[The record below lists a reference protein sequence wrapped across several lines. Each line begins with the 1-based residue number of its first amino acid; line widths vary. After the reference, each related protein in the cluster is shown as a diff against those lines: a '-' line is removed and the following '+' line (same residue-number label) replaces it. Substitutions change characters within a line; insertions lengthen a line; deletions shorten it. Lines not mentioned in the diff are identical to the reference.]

1 MITDIMAWEGVK
13 GTVPCEE
20 AVTWAWAP
28 NVRQAGQFEKPGC
41 KFPLGSAE
49 GRQMSPPCTP
59 FPPPFYP

>member
-13 GTVPCEE
+13 GTVPYEE

-49 GRQMSPPCTP
+49 GRQI
-59 FPPPFYP
+59 